1 MGIDAII
8 SRQNA
13 ISEGNGISLNLPP
26 FGSYAI
32 CNLRG
37 GIGKTSLAFNLSY
50 LTDDLLAVDTCP
62 QGNLSFF
69 YDNSYYQ
76 NVSTTVND
84 MLLPYFFMGLARASR
99 VAQLISATNNHFARK
114 NSYLLPSSSELYT
127 LPSQMANAIAGAN
140 QLPGAQRIT
149 VIDTLLYALKTEILR
164 EQQETGTS
172 KCLIDTSPFFSGCT
186 HLAWHAV
193 DALIVPVRTDK
204 QSINSLSLL
213 LKILSNP
220 SSEFRR
226 TMPSD
231 MHTPKIQM
239 IVLTGCGWTTRA
251 GARNEPNQQTK
262 VFLKEIYDIV
272 SRNVAHFTTNNSD
285 NHIVLSDDFLGSG
298 RISFALSKPIELMQP
313 GDSTRIH
320 RIKTDVNGSV
330 DKIKHQLSFIGKNL
344 WAVARKKHSNI
355 S

>member
-1 MGIDAII
+1 MSIETVI

-13 ISEGNGISLNLPP
+13 ISEGNGVSLNLPS
-26 FGSYAI
+26 FNGYAI

-50 LTDDLLAVDTCP
+50 LTDNLLAVDTCP
-62 QGNLSFF
+62 QGNLSYF
-69 YDNSYYQ
+69 YDGSYYQ
-76 NVSTTVND
+76 NVLTTVND
-84 MLLPYFFMGLARASR
+84 MLLPYFFNGLARASR
-99 VAQLISATNNHFARK
+99 VAQRIGATNSFFSAK
-114 NSYLLPSSSELYT
+114 NSYFLPSSSELYT

-140 QLPGAQRIT
+140 QLNTPQKNT
-149 VIDTLLYALKTEILR
+149 VIDTLLYSLKTEILR
-164 EQQETGTS
+164 EQKETETT

-193 DALIVPVRTDK
+193 DALVVPVRTDK
-204 QSINSLSLL
+204 QSINSLALL
-213 LKILSNP
+213 LKTLSNP
-220 SSEFRR
+220 GSEFRR
-226 TMPSD
+226 TMPTD

-262 VFLKEIYDIV
+262 VFLEEVYDIV
-272 SRNVAHFTTNNSD
+272 NRNIAHFTTNHPD

-298 RISFALSKPIELMQP
+298 RISSALSKPIELMNP
-313 GDSTRIH
+313 GDSARIN

-330 DKIKHQLSFIGKNL
+330 DKIKNQLNYINNNL
-344 WAVARKKHSNI
+344 W
-355 S
+355 